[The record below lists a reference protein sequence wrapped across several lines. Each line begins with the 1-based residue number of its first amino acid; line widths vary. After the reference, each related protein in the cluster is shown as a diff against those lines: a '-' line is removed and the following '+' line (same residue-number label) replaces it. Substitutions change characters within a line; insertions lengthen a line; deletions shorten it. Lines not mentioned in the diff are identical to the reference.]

1 MSHASDLIA
10 TDIDAY
16 LAQHERKELLR
27 FLTCGSVDDG
37 KSTLIG
43 RLLYDSKMIYEDQLA
58 AVRKDSA
65 RHGTTGT
72 DFDPALLTDG
82 LKAEREQGITIDV
95 AYRYFSTA
103 KRKFIIADTPGHEQY
118 TRNMVTGASTCDLA
132 IILIDAR
139 HGIVTQTRRHSF
151 IASLL
156 GIRHVV
162 VAINKMD
169 LVDYDE
175 AVFEKIKGDYAE
187 LSKKLETTDV
197 RYIPMSALNG
207 DNVVDLSEK
216 MPWYRGATMMH
227 TLENVHIASDRN
239 LIDFRYPVQYV
250 NRPNL
255 DFRGYAGTVA
265 GGMVRPGDEVM
276 VLPSRARSRVAR
288 IVTFEGEKEEA
299 FASQAVTLTLT
310 DEIDAS
316 RGDMIVHPNN
326 VPRVADQFDAMVVW
340 MTNTALQP
348 DRPFII
354 KHTSREVNAVV
365 SAIRYRI
372 DINTLHRNTAEKLE
386 LNEIGR
392 CELKLNQPIAFD
404 PYKRNRATGGF
415 IIIDRITNVTV
426 GAGMILD
433 TSTDADRADHW
444 DTAVA
449 SDKLQATPS
458 TITAA
463 ERAERLDQ
471 LPATILLTGLTGAGK
486 TTLARALERRLFD
499 MGKQAM
505 VLDGQTLRLG
515 ISRDLGF
522 SREAR
527 SENLRRGAE
536 IAKLVNDAG
545 TIAICAF
552 VAPSEAARVKARKV
566 IGDDRFHVVHLNA
579 PLEVCRERD
588 TDGIYNAVDEGELAN
603 IPGVSFEYEPPA
615 APDLVLPTDQWSVE
629 RCVERVMEYLVER
642 GVVTG

>member
-187 LSKKLETTDV
+187 LSKKPDV

-372 DINTLHRNTAEKLE
+372 DINTLHRNAAEKLE

-629 RCVERVMEYLVER
+629 RCVERVMEYLAER

>member
-372 DINTLHRNTAEKLE
+372 DINTLHRNAAEKLE

-499 MGKQAM
+499 MGKQAL

-536 IAKLVNDAG
+536 IAKIVNDAG

-552 VAPSEAARVKARKV
+552 VAPSEAARVKARNV

-629 RCVERVMEYLVER
+629 RCVERVMEYLAER